1 MVPTKLILPFE
12 HPIDGFVHT

>member
-12 HPIDGFVHT
+12 HPIDGFMHT